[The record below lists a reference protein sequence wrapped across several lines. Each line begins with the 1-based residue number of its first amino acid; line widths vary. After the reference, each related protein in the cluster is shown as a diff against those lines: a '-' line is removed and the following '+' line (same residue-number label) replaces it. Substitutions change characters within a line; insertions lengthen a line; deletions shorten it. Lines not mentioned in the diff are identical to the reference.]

1 MDQDQE
7 RDYAE
12 ERYNAE
18 FCPAC
23 GASPCGWD
31 GRPDGFHTDLG
42 EAELDSLA
50 TRIAYGVMLAA
61 FAEYGITR
69 LALARAA
76 LAVAVTP
83 AIAPEHAYQ
92 ETGDRR

>member
-1 MDQDQE
+1 MDE
-7 RDYAE
+7 
-12 ERYNAE
+12 
-18 FCPAC
+18 
-23 GASPCGWD
+23 G
-31 GRPDGFHTDLG
+31 
-42 EAELDSLA
+42 ELDSLA

-61 FAEYGITR
+61 FAEYGVTR

-83 AIAPEHAYQ
+83 AIASPPVLTREQVTESYAWADAFMRDHMRPANQ